1 MKLSAK
7 VDPKLAK
14 LLSRFIPIILVVL
27 PIPILLIALNS
38 TSRFTLFSRAQNRAE
53 LRLWLTPASLM
64 SAAGRAAKFE
74 VTAEFEN
81 ETDFVPVLSLL
92 VAGDPKLGIA
102 PIPLNYPVPFR
113 GRVVVGTV
121 TVTPLESGR
130 FQLFIPPASVTTS
143 LLPSAKIITSGASLI
158 VKP

>member
-14 LLSRFIPIILVVL
+14 LVPRFLPVILLVV
-27 PIPILLIALNS
+27 PVPFLLIAI
-38 TSRFTLFSRAQNRAE
+38 TGPSRLTLTTRAQNRAE

-64 SAAGRAAKFE
+64 SAVGRTAKFE
-74 VTAEFEN
+74 VTAEFGN